1 MGFLD
6 FLKRPD
12 INQEVQN
19 CANISNAVIL
29 DVRTSQEYREGHIP
43 GSRNVP
49 LQLLDGVEEVTDRK
63 DTPIF
68 VYCYSGSRSHQAA
81 GMLAEMGYTN
91 VKNLGGIS
99 DYRGKVE
106 Y

>member
-1 MGFLD
+1 MRFLD
-6 FLKRPD
+6 FLKCPD
-12 INQEVQN
+12 INQGLQD

-29 DVRTSQEYREGHIP
+29 DVRTPPEYREGHIP

-49 LQLLDGVEEVTDRK
+49 LQSLDRVEVVTDRK
-63 DTPIF
+63 DVPIF
-68 VYCYSGSRSHQAA
+68 VYCYSGSRSRQAA
-81 GMLAEMGYTN
+81 GMLEEMGYTN

-99 DYRGKVE
+99 NYKGKVE